1 MAIIKAPNQK
11 YTGLSAG
18 VTFINGAG
26 KTDNTHL
33 IEWFKENGYEV
44 IEEDSE
50 DTKKVKKQ
58 SKE

>member
-1 MAIIKAPNQK
+1 MAIIKAPNQE

-18 VTFINGAG
+18 VTFINGVG
-26 KTDNTHL
+26 NTDNMHL

-44 IEEDSE
+44 VEEDSE

>member
-50 DTKKVKKQ
+50 DIKKAKKA
-58 SKE
+58 KE

>member
-1 MAIIKAPNQK
+1 MAIIKALNQK

-50 DTKKVKKQ
+50 DTKKA
-58 SKE
+58 KE

>member
-1 MAIIKAPNQK
+1 MAIIKAPNQE

-18 VTFINGAG
+18 VTFINGVG
-26 KTDNTHL
+26 NTDNMHL

-44 IEEDSE
+44 VEE